1 MEAVFL
7 FGLFILLLMLSVPIG
22 YAIGMVTLVTM
33 LHFTSMPTLM
43 IAQNSIAGVDSF
55 PLLAIPFF
63 MLAGNLMSGGGI
75 AKRLVNF
82 FECFIGH
89 ITGGLGMVTIIVC
102 MFFAAISGSAVA
114 TVSAVGAFMIPQMVE
129 HGYSKPFSAALTAA
143 AGTIGV
149 IIPPSVPFVIYGVVS
164 GASITSLFT
173 AGFLPGILMGVALMI
188 VCFIVSKKR
197 GYRGSTEPPSASV
210 IWVTFKDAIWA
221 ILSPVIILG
230 GIYSGKFTP
239 TEAAVISVVY
249 SYVVGRF
256 VYKELDGSST
266 YKALKD
272 AIVINGATTFMVG
285 LSTAFAALLT
295 MEQIPMKIAGFITS
309 ISQNGFVILLLINL
323 STMNLGRLSG
333 QSAQP
338 GLSVKTLGKQVVKV
352 PPLTIQNKI
361 VSILAALDTKIE
373 DNEKINKNL
382 ERQAQAIYTEMFI
395 TNADPTWSLG
405 HLSDLITVKYGK
417 DHKKLSNGEFP
428 VYGSGGIMRY
438 VERPL
443 YNKES
448 VLVPRKGTLN
458 NVLYVNEPF
467 WSVDTMFYTEM
478 RQSNIAK
485 YVFHYLKGK
494 DLASMNAGSAVP
506 SMTTAILNA
515 MELRIPDA
523 NTLKRFE
530 DLVSPM
536 YVAMADNNTQSAKL
550 EALRD
555 TLLPRLMSGEIDVSN
570 LDL

>member
-210 IWVTFKDAIWA
+210 IWATFKDAVWA

-239 TEAAVISVVY
+239 TEAAAVGTVYALFITFVIYRTLSVKDLPGILMET
-249 SYVVGRF
+249 VGTSAMIFAIMIGASLFGF
-256 VYKELDGSST
+256 VLT
-266 YKALKD
+266 ILQVPQA
-272 AIVINGATTFMVG
+272 
-285 LSTAFAALLT
+285 LT
-295 MEQIPMKIAGFITS
+295 MMVAEVEVSRWVFFI
-309 ISQNGFVILLLINL
+309 LINL
-323 STMNLGRLSG
+323 LLLFLGCILETVSIIFITVPILYPIIKQLGFDPIWFNVVMQINMEMALITPPVGMNLFVLKGVSPESRMEDIIRGVIPYIGVMAVEILFLCFVPELATWLPS
-333 QSAQP
+333 
-338 GLSVKTLGKQVVKV
+338 VVK
-352 PPLTIQNKI
+352 
-361 VSILAALDTKIE
+361 
-373 DNEKINKNL
+373 
-382 ERQAQAIYTEMFI
+382 
-395 TNADPTWSLG
+395 
-405 HLSDLITVKYGK
+405 
-417 DHKKLSNGEFP
+417 
-428 VYGSGGIMRY
+428 
-438 VERPL
+438 
-443 YNKES
+443 
-448 VLVPRKGTLN
+448 
-458 NVLYVNEPF
+458 
-467 WSVDTMFYTEM
+467 
-478 RQSNIAK
+478 
-485 YVFHYLKGK
+485 
-494 DLASMNAGSAVP
+494 
-506 SMTTAILNA
+506 
-515 MELRIPDA
+515 
-523 NTLKRFE
+523 
-530 DLVSPM
+530 
-536 YVAMADNNTQSAKL
+536 
-550 EALRD
+550 
-555 TLLPRLMSGEIDVSN
+555 
-570 LDL
+570 